1 VAEGLLR
8 ALRVTWSLPTS
19 GERVSIGILSFD
31 GTRYHFKRLPGYAR
45 AKEAGFWSPELERD
59 ETLSSPF
66 LFALFAQRIPSST
79 RPDFDRMMRE
89 WGVDNPD
96 DRFEILAASGGRL
109 KTDQVELFE
118 ERPITDTLTRPLRFR
133 VAGVKYYDGAAHV
146 RAGDEL
152 ELRPEPTNEQDADAT
167 MVLLHNGRKLGYV
180 PRPYAPLFARLLR
193 GGVTLRARALREL
206 NIPGTNTDGLLRHG
220 KTLPATSRPR
230 TER

>member
-1 VAEGLLR
+1 MAEGLLR
-8 ALRVTWSLPTS
+8 ALRVTWSCPPS
-19 GERVSIGILSFD
+19 GKRVSIGILSFD
-31 GTRYHFKRLPGYAR
+31 GTRYRFERLPGYSE
-45 AKEAGFWSPELERD
+45 AKEAGFWSPELEQA

-89 WGVDNPD
+89 WGVENSH

-133 VAGVKYYDGAAHV
+133 VAGVKYYDGMAHV

-152 ELRPEPTNEQDADAT
+152 ELRPEPTNEHDTDAT
-167 MVLLHNGRKLGYV
+167 MVLLRDGRKLGYV
-180 PRPYAPLFARLLR
+180 PAPYAPLFAKLLR
-193 GGVTLRARALREL
+193 DGATLRARAVREL
-206 NIPGTNTDGLLRHG
+206 NIPGDEHRWVAVAWQDASSEVA
-220 KTLPATSRPR
+220 PAN
-230 TER
+230 